1 MSWFQKGADAA
12 AAFQKDEHEAQQKF
26 EAGKRAWRFWVKEG
40 EEARITF
47 VDGGL
52 TKDGFLD
59 VISFKEHRL
68 YRNGSWNNFYVC
80 TMEPEGTCPI
90 CEEGDAPSRVAAL
103 TVIDHR
109 KIVGKKKKEDGS
121 PVIYQ
126 NVPKL
131 FIAKQDTIKLLTSMA
146 QKRGGLQGC
155 TFDVMR
161 VGNRA
166 PSVGSQF
173 DFIDKQPA
181 TVLRGQYTT
190 MVEGKKV
197 TLFKPLNYEEEIKYY
212 SAVELRKLG
221 FGTSIVAKGSAVEEE
236 EESIPFDPDADLPD

>member
-1 MSWFQKGADAA
+1 MSWFKKGADAA
-12 AAFQKDEHEAQQKF
+12 AAFQKDEQEAQQKF

-47 VDGGL
+47 VDGAL
-52 TKDGFLD
+52 TKEGFLD
-59 VISFKEHRL
+59 VISYKEHRL
-68 YRNGSWNNFYVC
+68 LRNGSWNNFYVC
-80 TMEPEGTCPI
+80 TQEAEGSCPI
-90 CEEGDAPSRVAAL
+90 CEEGDAPARVAVL

-131 FIAKQDTIKLLTSMA
+131 FVAKTDTIKLLTTMA
-146 QKRGGLQGC
+146 QKRGGLSGC
-155 TFDVMR
+155 TFDVLRM
-161 VGNRA
+161 GNRA

-181 TVLRGQYTT
+181 TVLRGQFTT
-190 MVEGKKV
+190 MVDGKKA

-212 SAVELRKLG
+212 TVAELRKLG
-221 FGTSIVAKGSAVEEE
+221 FGTSIVAKEEIDCGE
-236 EESIPFDPDADLPD
+236 EESIPFDPDNELPD